1 MQRINPSIYR
11 KYDIQAR
18 VEALNQPCLDIM
30 LTGVTGAGK
39 STTLN
44 SLLQAPVAKVGEG
57 VDPETMK
64 INSYMMNPYFRLWDT
79 PGLGDGVEKDVV
91 HERKIKEL
99 LRRPW
104 LGSNGRAF
112 LDMVVVIIEGSKRDL
127 GTTTKLLEKVIL
139 PNISGDRVLVAI
151 NQSDIAMKGH
161 NWNYS
166 RHIPECHLVS
176 FLEEFSNSL
185 RQRIHKDT
193 GLLIPKPIYYSA
205 TEHYNID
212 VFLDHI
218 INNIPTK
225 MRVLR

>member
-1 MQRINPSIYR
+1 MQRINPTIYR
-11 KYDIQAR
+11 KYDIQTR
-18 VEALNQPCLDIM
+18 LESLNQPCLDIM

-57 VDPETMK
+57 VNPETMK
-64 INSYMMNPYFRLWDT
+64 INSYMLNPYFRLWDT
-79 PGLGDGVEKDVV
+79 PGLGDGVGKDAV

-104 LGSNGRAF
+104 LASNGRAF

-127 GTTTKLLEKVIL
+127 GTTTRLLEKVIL

-151 NQSDIAMKGH
+151 NQSDIAMKGR
-161 NWNYS
+161 NWDYS
-166 RHIPECHLVS
+166 RHTPEYSLVS
-176 FLEEFSNSL
+176 YLDEFSNSL
-185 RQRIHKDT
+185 RQRIYNDT
-193 GLLIPKPIYYSA
+193 KLRIPKPIYYSA
-205 TEHYNID
+205 TENYNID

-218 INNIPTK
+218 INNIPVK
-225 MRVLR
+225 MRLL